1 MLGKFKEIQR
11 RKAAGELDEKGFTL
25 IELLIVIVVLGILA
39 AVVLLALGGVT
50 GQSAQAACK
59 SDASSIQ
66 TAMAAF
72 SANNAGV
79 AATGGAAGNLA
90 TTGSWVG
97 GPYLQQGTWPS
108 NGTHYAFSIAAGVL
122 QISAPST
129 ATAVNYASNSCA
141 SVQ

>member
-1 MLGKFKEIQR
+1 MLAKFKEIQR

-59 SDASSIQ
+59 SDGASIQ

-72 SANNAGV
+72 NANNPGVIPTAG
-79 AATGGAAGNLA
+79 ASGNLTA
-90 TTGSWVG
+90 SALG
-97 GPYLQQGTWPS
+97 GPYLQSWPS
-108 NGTHYAFSIAAGVL
+108 NGTHYTFTITALGAL
-122 QISAPST
+122 QVAAPSSG
-129 ATAVNYASNSCA
+129 TAVNYSIAACA
-141 SVQ
+141 NAT